1 MSCGKGL
8 VQSSARVKSGL
19 RKHGKHWGLVACTE
33 LQCVTNCCWFL
44 GVRWVRV
51 ASEDRPIQLVQS
63 PPGLKVWKPG
73 AADAFSTQKTEL
85 RESLVTAVRVPRSHH
100 LQKGDVRVDQCG
112 LHSPESR
119 DGVAS
124 RTSL

>member
-1 MSCGKGL
+1 MRTDPF
-8 VQSSARVKSGL
+8 SSSSPRQGSRFGNQEL
-19 RKHGKHWGLVACTE
+19 RMR
-33 LQCVTNCCWFL
+33 FL
-44 GVRWVRV
+44 
-51 ASEDRPIQLVQS
+51 P
-63 PPGLKVWKPG
+63 
-73 AADAFSTQKTEL
+73 TEL

-100 LQKGDVRVDQCG
+100 LQKGDVRVDQCE